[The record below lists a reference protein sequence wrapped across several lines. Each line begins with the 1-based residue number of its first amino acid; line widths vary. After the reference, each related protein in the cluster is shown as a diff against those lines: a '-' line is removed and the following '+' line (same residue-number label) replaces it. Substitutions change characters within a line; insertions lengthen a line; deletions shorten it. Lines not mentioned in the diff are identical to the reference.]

1 MCCPFF
7 PYKTTYLTSK
17 QSLKVNLMLL
27 CRPHTLN
34 KCFLAN
40 GKDVITDI
48 FLPNKSI
55 HISWQNRIIQ
65 THLNLF
71 IHATN
76 KSHNL
81 NLVSREVIIFH
92 LTLIYQK
99 PQPPHSQDFQLGTV
113 ALYCMNCPNTS
124 FICSP
129 VTKKGARVNL
139 TQCSIFLVLS
149 LWGEGEAYHLLSTSC
164 SPQLNFKLC

>member
-7 PYKTTYLTSK
+7 PSKTTYLTSK
-17 QSLKVNLMLL
+17 QSSKVNLMLL
-27 CRPHTLN
+27 CRPHILN

-48 FLPNKSI
+48 FLPNKFI
-55 HISWQNRIIQ
+55 HISWQNRIIL
-65 THLNLF
+65 THTNLF

-81 NLVSREVIIFH
+81 NLVSREDIIFY

-129 VTKKGARVNL
+129 VKKRVPEL
-139 TQCSIFLVLS
+139 ISHSVQYFLF
-149 LWGEGEAYHLLSTSC
+149 YHCGGTGRPITS
-164 SPQLNFKLC
+164 